1 MNLAIVTGGFLPIP
15 ATKGGAVENL
25 IQNYIEYNE
34 AKHNFDITIF
44 SDYDEK
50 AFKEAKKYKYTKI
63 EFIKS
68 NAIINIMDKITFFIA
83 KNILKKQNSHSY
95 RFIFKRLNYM
105 NKVSKKLKR
114 SNYDKILL
122 ENHPTEYLAL
132 KWRKNYK
139 KYSGKYYYHC
149 HNEFPA
155 TYHCKEIID
164 NTERFIC
171 VSDFRLKTIRDY
183 LNLPKEN
190 FQVVRN
196 GIKQEQFKKILNKE
210 DKNELKQKYNIKE
223 DDKVLIFTGRI
234 VPGKGIKELIE
245 ALHNVKYKQYKML
258 IVGSALNEIEAK
270 TQYQLEV
277 EKAIDKIKD
286 RVIFTGFIKY
296 EKIPKLYKI
305 ADIATLPSVLDDSAP
320 LTIIE
325 ALTCGLPIIT
335 TDSGGIPEYVNG
347 KCAIILKRDKDLIKN
362 LSKSIDKL
370 LEEPET
376 RKKMSIESIKA
387 SENFS
392 MEKYC
397 KDLTDSLEK

>member
-34 AKHNFDITIF
+34 SKNNFDITIF

-50 AFKEAKKYKYTKI
+50 AIQKCKKYKYTKV

-68 NAIINIMDKITFFIA
+68 NTIVNMADKITFFIA
-83 KNILKKQNSHSY
+83 KNILKKENSHSY
-95 RFIFKRLNYM
+95 RFIFKRLNYL
-105 NKVSKKLKR
+105 NQVSKKLKKK
-114 SNYDKILL
+114 NYDKILL

-139 KYSGKYYYHC
+139 KYENKYYYHC
-149 HNEFPA
+149 HNELPS
-155 TYHCKEIID
+155 TYKCKKIID
-164 NTERFIC
+164 NTKKFIC
-171 VSDFRLKTIRDY
+171 VSEFRLKTIMKY
-183 LNLPKEN
+183 LNLPKQKFE
-190 FQVVRN
+190 VVKN
-196 GIKQEQFKKILNKE
+196 GIKQQQFKKTMSLEEKE
-210 DKNELKQKYNIKE
+210 ELKQKYNIKTN
-223 DDKVLIFTGRI
+223 DKILIFTGRI

-245 ALHNVKYKQYKML
+245 ALHNVNYKNYKML
-258 IVGSALNEIEAK
+258 IVGSALNEIDAK

-277 EKAIDKIKD
+277 ENAIDKIKD
-286 RVIFTGFIKY
+286 KVIFTGFIKY
-296 EKIPKLYKI
+296 EEIYKLYKI

-335 TDSGGIPEYVNG
+335 TDSGGIPEYANE
-347 KCAIILKRDKDLIKN
+347 KCAIILKRDKNLIDN
-362 LSKSIDKL
+362 LSKEINNL
-370 LEEPET
+370 LKEQET
-376 RKKMSIESIKA
+376 RAQMSIESIKA
-387 SENFS
+387 SEGLS

-397 KDLTDSLEK
+397 EDLTSSLQK